1 MIAGDSS
8 NKFSINTC
16 KAQRYFTKKMIYCW
30 FLVIMMV
37 LFLFTW
43 LIPEITTLVRDFQ
56 INKAYPDY
64 QSSLYKGD
72 THYVDLNSTQAFSI
86 DFLFYKHPNAFMSKN
101 LNLYSIDIK
110 SYPDRSKNDFEG
122 FVKIKLTLEKGAFL
136 KNQDCKALTVFMK
149 DVDKTIPFSKDL
161 HGNSYIDLV
170 FKLPKNNVSERL
182 VSFYGCNSRVFNA
195 SVSGVIKNYKRGS
208 TFLITH
214 GGR

>member
-1 MIAGDSS
+1 MVTGDFS
-8 NKFSINTC
+8 NKFLINIC
-16 KAQRYFTKKMIYCW
+16 KARHYFTKKMIYCW

-37 LFLFTW
+37 VFLFKW

-86 DFLFYKHPNAFMSKN
+86 DFLFYKHPDAFMSKS

-136 KNQDCKALTVFMK
+136 NNEDCKSLTIFMK
-149 DVDKTIPFSKDL
+149 DVDETIPFSKDP
-161 HGNSYIDLV
+161 HGNSYLDLV

-182 VSFYGCNSRVFNA
+182 VSFYGCGSRVFNTN
-195 SVSGVIKNYKRGS
+195 VSGVIKNYKQGS

>member
-1 MIAGDSS
+1 MTSLLFDS
-8 NKFSINTC
+8 
-16 KAQRYFTKKMIYCW
+16 TKKKVYYW
-30 FLVIMMV
+30 LLVIMIAP
-37 LFLFTW
+37 FLFKW

-56 INKAYPDY
+56 INKTYHDY

-72 THYVDLNSTQAFSI
+72 THYVDLNSTKAFSI
-86 DFLFYKHPNAFMSKN
+86 DFLFYKHPNAFMSKS

-136 KNQDCKALTVFMK
+136 KNEDCEALTVFMK
-149 DVDKTIPFSKDL
+149 DIDKTIPFSKDL
-161 HGNSYIDLV
+161 QGNSYIDLV

-182 VSFYGCNSRVFNA
+182 VSFYGCGSRVFSANI
-195 SVSGVIKNYKRGS
+195 SGVIKNYKEGS